1 MTYYRA
7 DADTY
12 EAVRA
17 AIDAAQGW
25 PDAGT
30 VTSIEPAATAP
41 RDAAGRVLLA
51 ASDWLVVAARE
62 QLAGLAEIDEGEYSP
77 TPPSAE
83 HSEPAS
89 PA

>member
-17 AIDAAQGW
+17 AIDAAMGW
-25 PDAGT
+25 PDEGT

-51 ASDWLVVAARE
+51 ASDWLVSAAGE
-62 QLAGLAEIDEGEYSP
+62 QLAGLEEIGEGEYLP
-77 TPPSAE
+77 Q
-83 HSEPAS
+83 
-89 PA
+89 

>member
-17 AIDAAQGW
+17 AIDAAMGW

-41 RDAAGRVLLA
+41 RDAAWRVLLA
-51 ASDWLVVAARE
+51 ASDWLVSAAGE
-62 QLAGLAEIDEGEYSP
+62 QLAGLEEIGEGEYLP
-77 TPPSAE
+77 Q
-83 HSEPAS
+83 
-89 PA
+89 